1 MTILSNT
8 AGVSI
13 VISSEA
19 HEASTSTTHPV
30 TGSEAEKENLELNKR
45 QSVTESHLWRAMQS
59 MTHPSQPTLRGSRPL
74 NADFE

>member
-19 HEASTSTTHPV
+19 
-30 TGSEAEKENLELNKR
+30 EAEKENLELNKR